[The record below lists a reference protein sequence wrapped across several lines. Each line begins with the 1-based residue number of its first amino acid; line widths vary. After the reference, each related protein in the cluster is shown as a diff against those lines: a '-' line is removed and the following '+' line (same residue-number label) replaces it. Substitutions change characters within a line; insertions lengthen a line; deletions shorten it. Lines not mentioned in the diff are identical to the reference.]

1 MKKQNWL
8 WPLLTMF
15 FIFGAAVFVR
25 YSSATATSELP
36 PGNEPPLIV
45 QAQDASPEKAQEQLA
60 LSEQVHALSD
70 KWANMYQK
78 AGWIH
83 VVMHQTTDYDAENI
97 RPDGQPA
104 PDDFIT
110 EDWILLDDKGQ
121 EVKGIFLQR
130 DISGEIIQVSVLKDN
145 AWFNLTFG
153 NIIPAPDNLIYTL
166 DFGFPEIADRLK
178 NELKETTENIKGKEL
193 IKYSAEEKY
202 TRPFKFLDFNNEVI
216 SIDTQAFYNEDGQVE
231 LYQTIVNFQDGSQR
245 KSSMVE
251 VLTFEQ
257 VAAPPAEILNYLDQ
271 GMQK

>member
-8 WPLLTMF
+8 WTLLTMF
-15 FIFGAAVFVR
+15 FIFGVAVFVR
-25 YSSATATSELP
+25 HSNVTAASELP
-36 PGNEPPLIV
+36 AGNEPPLIV
-45 QAQDASPEKAQEQLA
+45 QVQNISPENVQEQLA
-60 LSEQVHALSD
+60 LSEQVRALSD
-70 KWANMYQK
+70 KWANTHQK

-83 VVMHQTTDYDAENI
+83 VVMHQTFDNDIENT

-104 PDDFIT
+104 PNDFIT
-110 EDWILLDDKGQ
+110 EDWILLDGQGQ

-130 DISGEIIQVSVLKDN
+130 SISDEIIQVSVLKDK

-166 DFGFPEIADRLK
+166 DFGFPEVADRLK
-178 NELKETTENIKGKEL
+178 NELKKTTENIKGKEL

-202 TRPFKFLDFNNEVI
+202 TRPFKFLEFNNEVV

-257 VAAPPAEILNYLDQ
+257 VATPPAEILNYLDQ

>member
-1 MKKQNWL
+1 MKKQSWL
-8 WPLLTMF
+8 LSLLTMF
-15 FIFGAAVFVR
+15 FIFGVAVFVR
-25 YSSATATSELP
+25 YSGVNATSELP
-36 PGNEPPLIV
+36 SDGEPPLIA
-45 QAQDASPEKAQEQLA
+45 QAQNVLPERAQEQLA

-83 VVMHQTTDYDAENI
+83 VVMHQTTDYDTENI

-104 PDDFIT
+104 PNEFLT
-110 EDWILLDDKGQ
+110 EDWILLDDKGR
-121 EVKGIFLQR
+121 EVKGVFLQLS
-130 DISGEIIQVSVLKDN
+130 ISGEIMQVSVLRDK

-153 NIIPAPDNLIYTL
+153 NIIPAPDDLIYTL
-166 DFGFPEIADRLK
+166 DFGFPEVADRLQ
-178 NELKETTENIKGKEL
+178 NELKKTTENINGKEL

-202 TRPFKFLDFNNEVI
+202 TRPFKFLEFNNEVI

-257 VAAPPAEILNYLDQ
+257 VAAPPSEILDYLDREV
-271 GMQK
+271 QK